1 MKFRANPTNG
11 DATNVTKSP
20 DVRSVLLARSASC
33 HPWSMRNPWTTAL
46 VIALATTASV
56 SMAVGCSSSSSGD
69 DSSAS
74 QDSGVADTSTSGSDS
89 GAGSETG
96 TGPHDGGGT
105 QNEAGPIEG
114 GTSGYGAACAGPA
127 GSTGGCTDAVYNT
140 CEMDGPSLI
149 CTKTCTYPGGG
160 GPQADPTDCPN
171 PPTTG
176 DCTPK
181 GFCK

>member
-1 MKFRANPTNG
+1 MNSQGSPN
-11 DATNVTKSP
+11 DVVATNVTNSP
-20 DVRSVLLARSASC
+20 DVRSILLARSTPC
-33 HPWSMRNPWTTAL
+33 HPCNMRNPWTTGL
-46 VIALATTASV
+46 VIALAATASV
-56 SMAVGCSSSSSGD
+56 GMAVGCSSSSGD
-69 DSSAS
+69 DSSAA
-74 QDSGVADTSTSGSDS
+74 QDSGAGDSSTSGSDGGS
-89 GAGSETG
+89 GSETG
-96 TGPHDGGGT
+96 TGT
-105 QNEAGPIEG
+105 QNEAGPIEA

-140 CEMDGPSLI
+140 CELDGPSLI

-160 GPQADPTDCPN
+160 GPQADPTDCSN